1 MLTAGCVGQ
10 RSGDEVRPGAGV
22 EHGELQVVGAV
33 GRTTVVV
40 QPPLVGEGRALRAGV
55 VKGGQK
61 RQPNEYGVEFVF
73 HNQLWIRSAV

>member
-1 MLTAGCVGQ
+1 
-10 RSGDEVRPGAGV
+10 
-22 EHGELQVVGAV
+22 
-33 GRTTVVV
+33 
-40 QPPLVGEGRALRAGV
+40 LRAGV